1 MIFNKSE
8 YNPFPVIGAKAKALG
23 RERYNAYFYDF
34 VKKELFLGGVVP
46 ETEEEYSE
54 TLALLFNLD
63 II

>member
-8 YNPFPVIGAKAKALG
+8 YNPFLAIEAKAKAIG
-23 RERYNAYFYDF
+23 REQYNSYFYDF
-34 VKKELFLGGVVP
+34 IKKELFLGGVVP

-54 TLALLFNLD
+54 ILALLFNLE